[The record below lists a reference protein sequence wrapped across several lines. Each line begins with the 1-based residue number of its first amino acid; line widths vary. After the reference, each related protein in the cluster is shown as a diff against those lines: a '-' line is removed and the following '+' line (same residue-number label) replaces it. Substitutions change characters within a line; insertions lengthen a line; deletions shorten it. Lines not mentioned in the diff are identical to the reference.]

1 MKATGEAFSFIL
13 KRRGAEEV
21 RYKIYLNFQAK
32 GLLPDRTLES
42 FIKKAPKGQFLIF
55 RGPSQSIPIKSF
67 PNHLGRIFQVKG
79 QSKRVILLFF
89 YSVLFYCHYTLK
101 NFSVFILPI
110 FEA

>member
-79 QSKRVILLFF
+79 QSKEATNIFSYAVFF
-89 YSVLFYCHYTLK
+89 ICIDNNNIKITF
-101 NFSVFILPI
+101 
-110 FEA
+110 